1 MMATIRSG
9 LLAAVTVIGFAGIA
23 VAAEPAPA
31 KITQQLIDAAK
42 KEGKV
47 VYYTS
52 TEVQVAEQLGKK
64 FEAKYGIPVQVERS
78 GSERILQR
86 LGQEYKSNIHAA
98 DVVNTSDAAHFV
110 NWKKEGILAPYLPED
125 VALHFPKETH
135 EPDGM
140 YTAWRGTLSVIAY
153 NTKLVTAA
161 EAPKS
166 HKDLLDPKWQ
176 GRMVKAHPGYSGI
189 ILTATFQLARDIGW
203 DYFDKLS
210 KQKIMQVQSATEPP
224 KVLAK
229 GERRIMVDGAE
240 YVALMAKEAGEPI
253 EIVYATEGSPM
264 IVSPSAVLK
273 DAPHPNAARLF
284 QNWLHT
290 VEAQQ
295 YLNEVGARVYHDQV
309 KEKAGRKPLKDI
321 KVLKEDPQGVST
333 QVEKIKERYVD
344 LFGT

>member
-1 MMATIRSG
+1 MIATLRLG
-9 LLAAVTVIGFAGIA
+9 LFAAALVGFAGTVA
-23 VAAEPAPA
+23 AAEPEPA
-31 KITQQLIDAAK
+31 KITPELVAAAK

-52 TEVQVAEQLGKK
+52 TEVQVAEELGKK
-64 FEAKYGIPVQVERS
+64 FTAKYGIPVQVERS

-86 LGQEYKSNIHAA
+86 LGQEYKSNIFAA

-125 VALHFPKETH
+125 VAQHFPKEQR

-140 YTAWRGTLSVIAY
+140 YTPWRATLSVIAY
-153 NTKLVTAA
+153 NTKLVPAN

-166 HKDLLDPKWQ
+166 HKDLLDPKWN

-224 KVLAK
+224 KVLSK

-253 EIVYATEGSPM
+253 EIVYASEGSPM

-273 DAPHPNAARLF
+273 NAPNPNAARLF

-290 VEAQQ
+290 LEAQQ
-295 YLNEVGARVYHDQV
+295 YLNDVGARSYHAQV
-309 KEKAGRKPLKDI
+309 KEKPGRTPLKDI
-321 KVLKEDPQGVST
+321 KVLKEDAQAVST
-333 QVEKIKERYVD
+333 QVEKIKERYMD